1 MQGKTYIG
9 DELFGLFDPPPQRFK
24 KSLLGK
30 SWTNT
35 IHERLNGMGSM
46 SMNKQESTY
55 LCETV

>member
-35 IHERLNGMGSM
+35 IHERA
-46 SMNKQESTY
+46 
-55 LCETV
+55 